1 MSISRKETETLRF
14 GYKQLEIT
22 GREESETLDKN
33 RLWRRGWEGSERIEV
48 SKNWTTVM
56 RKSMKSKS
64 MKMESLI
71 VDSVAGSW
79 RSEL

>member
-22 GREESETLDKN
+22 EREEREKLDKN

-48 SKNWTTVM
+48 SKNWATVM
-56 RKSMKSKS
+56 RKSKS

-71 VDSVAGSW
+71 GDSVAGRW
-79 RSEL
+79 RSES